1 MLFLIQGPELL
12 SSVMFIFLSYIKD
25 LNDYGLLTKTV
36 KLDVGGKWLI
46 CLEACSSMSGDLK
59 KYLGFW
65 KQRLPRAF
73 YQSSTKWCIYVRVS
87 KTPKNRGLIFTESE
101 VRALY
106 ASWIL
111 WDPFYL
117 CCIRSWLIQV
127 SMIELLRL
135 RYQINSKVMSVEWYN
150 NSYNS
155 RKFALNCSFH

>member
-1 MLFLIQGPELL
+1 MKRSNPVRKRINPFGLIRWMMDVVKELRSIIRKEGGGDSIQSEMLDWYLY
-12 SSVMFIFLSYIKD
+12 SVRR
-25 LNDYGLLTKTV
+25 LNN
-36 KLDVGGKWLI
+36 I
-46 CLEACSSMSGDLK
+46 
-59 KYLGFW
+59 
-65 KQRLPRAF
+65 
-73 YQSSTKWCIYVRVS
+73 WCIYVRVS